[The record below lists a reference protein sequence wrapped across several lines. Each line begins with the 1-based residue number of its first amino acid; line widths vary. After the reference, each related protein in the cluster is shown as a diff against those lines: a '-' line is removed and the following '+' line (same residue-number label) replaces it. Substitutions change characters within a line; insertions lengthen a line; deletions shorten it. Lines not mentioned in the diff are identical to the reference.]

1 MNNLEAACPELL
13 ETAVGL
19 AQRAGRLSLRWFS
32 RQLLSPQTKSDGSL
46 VTEADLATEEFMI
59 AELQKLFPEDGIVGE
74 EYGFQ
79 EGTSGRLWTI
89 DPIDGTRSFVHGV
102 PLFSTLLA
110 MMDSAGP
117 HLGVTVIPALDEAVW
132 AGRGLG
138 AYHRSGTE
146 IRPARVSATSNLET
160 ACITTSGLE
169 YLTPKLGAWLAQRR
183 GVTRTWGDGYG
194 YVLLAT
200 GRADVMIDPGLSLW
214 DVAPM
219 LVIVPEAGGRIT
231 TIDGKDARIKDGSTA
246 ARAVSGDAGGAR
258 DGTGAGDAGN
268 RAGNGKD
275 AAGDGDAGNRTRTGD
290 GDAAGD
296 GDAGDA
302 AGTGGDFLASNGR
315 IHEEMVAALAS
326 L

>member
-1 MNNLEAACPELL
+1 MNNLEDTCGELL
-13 ETAVGL
+13 ETAVEL
-19 AQRAGRLSLRWFS
+19 AQQAGRLSLRWFS
-32 RQLLSPQTKSDGSL
+32 SRLLNPQTKPDGSL

-59 AELQKLFPEDGIVGE
+59 AELQKLFPEDSIVGE
-74 EYGFQ
+74 EHGRQ

-102 PLFSTLLA
+102 PLFATLLA
-110 MMDSAGP
+110 MMDASGP
-117 HLGVTVIPALDEAVW
+117 RLGVTVIPALDEAVW

-146 IRPARVSATSNLET
+146 IRPARVSSTSSLET

-169 YLTPKLGAWLAQRR
+169 YLPPKLGAWLAQRR

-200 GRADVMIDPGLSLW
+200 GRADIMIDPGLSLW
-214 DVAPM
+214 DAAPM

-231 TIDGKDARIKDGSTA
+231 TTDGGDEEAGRAEA
-246 ARAVSGDAGGAR
+246 A
-258 DGTGAGDAGN
+258 
-268 RAGNGKD
+268 
-275 AAGDGDAGNRTRTGD
+275 
-290 GDAAGD
+290 
-296 GDAGDA
+296 
-302 AGTGGDFLASNGR
+302 GGDFIASNGR
-315 IHEEMVAALAS
+315 IHEELVAALAS